1 MGGDKARRAEQQRRN
16 KIEFTTFTLRQRR
29 RRRRRPLQPDAV
41 GKKQQVGEE
50 REYNQRCPV
59 KRKRT
64 FFCLVFLGEP
74 PPHGEKQPNYGE
86 LLSNQSKL
94 SDSSSLRFAG
104 KNKQWWWGG
113 VQRDLRFLDKRGS
126 FLSRRPCFSFRNGVV

>member
-1 MGGDKARRAEQQRRN
+1 MKKGEERLRDGENKGREGAGGDKARRAEQQRRN

-50 REYNQRCPV
+50 REYNQRRPV

-74 PPHGEKQPNYGE
+74 PRTEKN
-86 LLSNQSKL
+86 NQTMESCSPTKA
-94 SDSSSLRFAG
+94 S
-104 KNKQWWWGG
+104 
-113 VQRDLRFLDKRGS
+113 
-126 FLSRRPCFSFRNGVV
+126 